1 VSRCPIQRC
10 CRPNIHPSSPLSQK
24 DLLTPIQHT
33 QTPSPPLTSLPPPEA
48 QRSSHTAEELLLA
61 ASRALPALLHI
72 RSRYLCLYLDPRE
85 SREHFAAAQGELR
98 EPILPCLRA
107 RLVSASPRHIQ
118 TALGSSGRRAHPD
131 VLSRKQ
137 WPHLPCWPRECERES
152 VPRAVPD
159 TAIQSCPSASP
170 SKREP
175 PPVDLPLNHT
185 AASRVREIL

>member
-1 VSRCPIQRC
+1 VSNPTLLQAK
-10 CRPNIHPSSPLSQK
+10 HPSII
-24 DLLTPIQHT
+24 TPFSEGPSDSHPAHT
-33 QTPSPPLTSLPPPEA
+33 DTISTSYQLAPPEA

-72 RSRYLCLYLDPRE
+72 RFRYLCLYLDPRE

-107 RLVSASPRHIQ
+107 RLVSTSPRHIQ
-118 TALGSSGRRAHPD
+118 TALGSSGRRARPD

-137 WPHLPCWPRECERES
+137 WPHLPCWPRESWRES

-185 AASRVREIL
+185 AASLVREIL